1 MSSVLRLVILET
13 EKELKDLLN
22 HEKSA
27 RIKEKLQALYLYKT
41 GKLTS
46 RRDLAQA
53 VGRDEATLS
62 RWFYTYRSEGL
73 EKLLEDKGGRGRKP
87 DISKEALE
95 RLEHRLADPEGFN
108 SYDEVR
114 VWLKENCNIDTAYHV
129 VYKTVRY
136 RLKSKLKVPRPQ
148 SSKVDL
154 KEQEGFKKN
163 CQ

>member
-1 MSSVLRLVILET
+1 MASILRLEILET
-13 EKELKDLLN
+13 AQELKDLLT
-22 HEKSA
+22 HQKSS
-27 RIKEKLQALYLYKT
+27 RIKERLQALYLYKI

-62 RWFYTYRSEGL
+62 RWFHKYRCEGL
-73 EKLLEDKGGRGRKP
+73 DGLLEQKGRRGRKP
-87 DISKEALE
+87 EISKEALDK
-95 RLEHRLADPEGFN
+95 LKHRLADPEGFN
-108 SYDEVR
+108 SYGEIR
-114 VWLKENCNIDTAYHV
+114 VWLQENCNIETAYHV

-154 KEQEGFKKN
+154 EEQEHFKKN

>member
-1 MSSVLRLVILET
+1 MGSVLRLAILET
-13 EKELKDLLN
+13 EKELKDLLT
-22 HEKSA
+22 HEKSS
-27 RIKEKLQALYLYKT
+27 RTKEKLQALYLYKT

-46 RRDLAQA
+46 RRDIAQA
-53 VGRDEATLS
+53 IGRDEATLT
-62 RWFYTYRSEGL
+62 RWFCTYRAEGL
-73 EKLLEDKGGRGRKP
+73 DELLKDKGGRGRKP
-87 DISKEALE
+87 EISKEALE
-95 RLEHRLADPEGFN
+95 KLKHRLADPEGFN

-114 VWLKENCNIDTAYHV
+114 VWLKENCDINTAYHV

-154 KEQEGFKKN
+154 EEQERFKKN